1 MTMRKLGLVAVAILT
16 VVMPANAAFADHDYG
31 GDRYRQ
37 DEGCGEQGGGCYN
50 EREEDYSHANCK
62 YVCPQF
68 DRSPVQDAFNFNPQI
83 CLPGATCHF
92 EDRERNSDRNP
103 PPDEGQPPAH

>member
-1 MTMRKLGLVAVAILT
+1 MKRLAGAVLAAALVLGLGAA
-16 VVMPANAAFADHDYG
+16 PASADHG

-68 DRSPVQDAFNFNPQI
+68 DRSPVQDAFNFNPQV

-92 EDRERNSDRNP
+92 EDRQDERRGD
-103 PPDEGQPPAH
+103 QPQPEPQR

>member
-1 MTMRKLGLVAVAILT
+1 MTRRTLAALAATAMLFLGAA
-16 VVMPANAAFADHDYG
+16 PAAASHDYG
-31 GDRYRQ
+31 GYE
-37 DEGCGEQGGGCYN
+37 EGCGRGGAGCGN
-50 EREEDYSHANCK
+50 EREENYEGANCK

-92 EDRERNSDRNP
+92 EDRERQQ
-103 PPDEGQPPAH
+103 DEGDQQPS

>member
-1 MTMRKLGLVAVAILT
+1 MRKPGIAIVGIVLGSLL
-16 VVMPANAAFADHDYG
+16 MPGAAWADRG
-31 GDRYRQ
+31 GDRYDQ
-37 DEGCGEQGGGCYN
+37 EEGCGEQGGGCYN

-62 YVCPQF
+62 YICPQF

-92 EDRERNSDRNP
+92 EDRGDRGDGGGQN
-103 PPDEGQPPAH
+103 EGQQPPS

>member
-1 MTMRKLGLVAVAILT
+1 MKRALLGLGIVLSLGLST
-16 VVMPANAAFADHDYG
+16 PAYADHG

-68 DRSPVQDAFNFNPQI
+68 DRSPVQDAFNFNPQV

-92 EDRERNSDRNP
+92 EDRQ
-103 PPDEGQPPAH
+103 PDEKQPPEGQQPS